1 MTLIL
6 QDRCEVAAIRWS
18 AWPLSYAFYS
28 WVSKVQERK
37 DLLHKASAALFSY
50 VGEGARHLSGQLEI
64 SLFCLTQASLVT
76 RPPVADP

>member
-1 MTLIL
+1 M
-6 QDRCEVAAIRWS
+6 AAIRWS

-50 VGEGARHLSGQLEI
+50 VGEWGKAFI
-64 SLFCLTQASLVT
+64 WTA
-76 RPPVADP
+76 